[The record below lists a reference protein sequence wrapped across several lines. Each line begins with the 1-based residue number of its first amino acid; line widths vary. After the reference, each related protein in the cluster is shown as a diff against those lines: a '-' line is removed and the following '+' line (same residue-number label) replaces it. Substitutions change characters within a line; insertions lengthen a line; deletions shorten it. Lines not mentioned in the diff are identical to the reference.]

1 MRKLKVGK
9 SKIAG
14 KGLFTTAEFAQG
26 EMIGLAHE
34 NDQPTTFIGKY
45 HNHSDEPNAES
56 VKLGDKRYLM
66 AKRPLKKGEEITTNY
81 RLQPEL
87 EQPEDFAKGGLVKM
101 PKPSKKGLASKK
113 FSKSIEATNK
123 LFTENYLFSKS
134 KSRKNKVFDPNAKY
148 YQNGGESNFVVLN
161 PDGTPFNVDPN
172 YIPPSIPYIPEDV
185 LPFYNLM
192 HTSPGNLLNVSQ
204 EELDA
209 WNAANPPEQSEQIIP
224 QQRYGGLP
232 KAEYGMPMG
241 GGISQNY
248 MGRRKFIHQDGGITS
263 QEEIDAGN
271 TGMMKARLAYADMH
285 GNPAAKRMVVA
296 PDQPYVYTGEEYDR
310 DWNMPVGVP
319 EGGTG
324 THYMASFGNYAVP
337 FIQQGP
343 SGLYFNE
350 LPTVRD
356 REAIRFDNEA
366 DAEYFGGHYKE
377 IAPDESYRQEEYAT
391 GGVAFPM
398 DLDPKTMAKYKEA
411 LKRQENS
418 LKAGYRKA
426 EDKWYPHKSP
436 EGGKDTIAYGHK
448 LVGPDANKYYK
459 GITTAQAN
467 ALLESDILK
476 HQTIAENMVDQK
488 YGKGTF
494 DKLPQDSQMLL
505 VDYAYNAV
513 LDEFPTFM
521 GAVVRG
527 DKDTMLKEYERY
539 GGTGLLKE
547 RNAWTKDVILNA
559 DVNTPSTL
567 PNKTPQTA
575 STNSNRDKWGR
586 TPDTIWYGFN
596 PDTKQYEQQGLD
608 WPQYGD
614 PGPGVGGPG
623 AGTYVSPGERLRE
636 YEKNNL
642 KKQQEGGDVISQQGW
657 DYTREGDKYLTR
669 KTGTQDWIEAQGK
682 PLQAIKQSIYQEA
695 PAVTPVVNQPTTT
708 TVQPV
713 SGNQEVLEIQKKLKD
728 AGYDLG
734 TYGPNKDGVDGV
746 MGNRTKL
753 AYDAYKANIP
763 PNQVKVPK
771 KTTKPTINYTVNRDL
786 PDGYL
791 PVIQPGQEA
800 CVEGKGCSFNV
811 SVKMGDLLGNI
822 ADGPLWANDAWFNK
836 SDILNKGGD
845 LIYDSNSKIYNQM
858 GKVPK
863 EVYSKLQVGDY
874 VQLNRTDTA
883 SSGKFAAQTKD
894 GLQNEQIE
902 HLGFVVGKDKDG
914 TPLIWHGS
922 ETGKAFIKRIDE
934 PITLDDHDKN
944 IFTYKVSSI
953 VRSPNLKDVDFS
965 GLQNSPY
972 YTPVDP
978 NKKLVPKKGA
988 TESQVEAAKVFNNS
1002 VGQFKNLGYS
1012 QDDTNYVG
1020 QLLIGGI
1027 MQNETK
1033 GNTDWK
1039 TVPKEA
1045 AATVWKNYL
1054 GQGNFEGDE
1063 ASIGVYQMKP
1073 NYNFKNQDGGLN
1085 PLGKKL
1091 QRLGIK
1097 VDDITNDNIQAQTI
1111 AGTLILL
1118 DNYNKLKEDPD
1129 FDPKTNLYKGKIPAS
1144 YILAKSW
1151 QAGAGW
1157 ESRDKYKKFLND
1169 LDIDY
1174 SDNALQSAVW
1184 NISVTDGKSVNSE
1197 LGQIKSDQEIINE
1210 KKKQELTKKQFA
1222 ARQEEAAVRADT
1234 VRKFP
1239 TIAESTAVNTN
1250 YSQKGPKTF
1259 DASTYIQQG
1268 PAKTLYTY
1276 PGRPGAMYK
1285 KDSKGNWY
1293 INLGNKTGNQFVK
1306 IQDPDGS
1313 RTALLNK
1320 GAVPSVPKGN
1330 LPSVPRTFKNG
1341 GIYMELTDSEIE
1353 EFRRGGYIIED
1364 LD

>member
-1 MRKLKVGK
+1 MRKLKVDK

-14 KGLFTTAEFAQG
+14 KGLFTTDVFEQG

-87 EQPEDFAKGGLVKM
+87 EQPEDFAKGGLVRM

-113 FSKSIEATNK
+113 FSRSLEATNRFFTQNP
-123 LFTENYLFSKS
+123 LFEKP
-134 KSRKNKVFDPNAKY
+134 KSRKRKVFDPNAKY
-148 YQNGGESNFVVLN
+148 YEDGGE
-161 PDGTPFNVDPN
+161 
-172 YIPPSIPYIPEDV
+172 
-185 LPFYNLM
+185 LPM
-192 HTSPGNLLNVSQ
+192 
-204 EELDA
+204 
-209 WNAANPPEQSEQIIP
+209 
-224 QQRYGGLP
+224 
-232 KAEYGMPMG
+232 AEYGMPMG
-241 GGISQNY
+241 AGMSQNY
-248 MGRRKFIHQDGGITS
+248 QGRKRFIHQDGGIIS
-263 QEEIDAGN
+263 QEDIDAAN
-271 TGMMKARLAYADMH
+271 NAMMKARLAYANMH
-285 GNPAAKRMVVA
+285 GNPAAQRMIVA
-296 PDQPYVYTGEEYDR
+296 PDQPYDFGD
-310 DWNMPVGVP
+310 GV
-319 EGGTG
+319 TG
-324 THYMASFGNYAVP
+324 THYMASMDNYAVP
-337 FIQQGP
+337 QIQDINGQLMLGDYGP
-343 SGLYFNE
+343 DSA
-350 LPTVRD
+350 
-356 REAIRFDNEA
+356 EAIRFDNPE
-366 DAEYFGGHYKE
+366 DAMYFAEHYKE
-377 IAPDESYRQEEYAT
+377 ITPDASYRQEEYAV

-398 DLDPKTMAKYKEA
+398 DLDPKTMKKYKEA
-411 LKRQENS
+411 LKLQENS
-418 LKAGYRKA
+418 IKSGYKKS

-436 EGGKDTIAYGHK
+436 EGGADTIGYGHK
-448 LVGPDANKYYK
+448 LLGADASKYYK
-459 GITTAQAN
+459 GISSADADK
-467 ALLESDILK
+467 LLESDILK
-476 HQTIAENMVDQK
+476 HQSIAEKIVDQK

-494 DKLPQDSQMLL
+494 DGLPQDSQMLL
-505 VDYAYNAV
+505 VDYAYNGV
-513 LDEFPTFM
+513 LNKFPTFM
-521 GAVVRG
+521 GAVVQG
-527 DKDTMLKEYERY
+527 DKNTMLKEYERS
-539 GGTGLLKE
+539 GAGGLLKE
-547 RNAWTKDVILNA
+547 RNAWTKDTILEG
-559 DVNTPSTL
+559 DFNTPSSL
-567 PNKTPQTA
+567 PGKGPQQV
-575 STNSNRDKWGR
+575 SLNSNRDKWGR
-586 TPDTIWYGFN
+586 SPNTIWYGFN
-596 PDTKQYEQQGLD
+596 PDTKQYEQEGLD
-608 WPQYGD
+608 WEQYGD
-614 PGPGVGGPG
+614 PGPGIEGPG
-623 AGTYVSPGERLRE
+623 AGAYVTPGERLETYR
-636 YEKNNL
+636 KNNL
-642 KKQQEGGDVISQQGW
+642 KKQQEGGDIISQQGW
-657 DYTREGDKYLTR
+657 DYIKEGDKYLTR
-669 KTGTQDWIEAQGK
+669 KTGTQDWIEAQGR

-695 PAVTPVVNQPTTT
+695 PVVTPVVSESTTPTT
-708 TVQPV
+708 QPV
-713 SGNQEVLEIQKKLKD
+713 IGDPKVLEIQKKLKD

-734 TYGPNKDGVDGV
+734 KYGPNKDGIDGI
-746 MGNRTKL
+746 MGNTTKL

-763 PNQVKVPK
+763 PNEVKVPK

-845 LIYDSNSKIYNQM
+845 LIYDSNSKIYNEM

-883 SSGKFAAQTKD
+883 SSGKFAAQTKE

-988 TESQVEAAKVFNNS
+988 TETQVEATKSFNNA

-1091 QRLGIK
+1091 QKLGVN

-1118 DNYNKLKEDPD
+1118 DNYKKLKEDPD
-1129 FDPKTNLYKGKIPAS
+1129 FDPKTNLYKEKIPAS

-1157 ESRDKYKKFLND
+1157 ESREKYKKFLND

-1184 NISVTDGKSVNSE
+1184 NIDVTDGKSVNSE
-1197 LGQIKSDQEIINE
+1197 LTQIKTNQDIINE
-1210 KKKQELTKKQFA
+1210 KKQQEAAKKQMAIKQQEL
-1222 ARQEEAAVRADT
+1222 AVRADT

-1250 YSQKGPKTF
+1250 YTQRGPKPF
-1259 DASTYIQQG
+1259 DVASYTQQG
-1268 PAKTLYTY
+1268 PTKTIYTY
-1276 PGRPGAMYK
+1276 SGRPGAMYK
-1285 KDSKGNWY
+1285 KDSRGNWY
-1293 INLGNKTGNQFVK
+1293 INLGTKTGNQFVK

-1330 LPSVPRTFKNG
+1330 LPSVSRTFKNG
-1341 GIYMELTDSEIE
+1341 GIYMELSDSEIE

>member
-1 MRKLKVGK
+1 MKKLKVDK

-14 KGLFTTAEFAQG
+14 KGLFTTDVFEQG

-87 EQPEDFAKGGLVKM
+87 EQPEDFAKGG
-101 PKPSKKGLASKK
+101 
-113 FSKSIEATNK
+113 K
-123 LFTENYLFSKS
+123 L
-134 KSRKNKVFDPNAKY
+134 P
-148 YQNGGESNFVVLN
+148 
-161 PDGTPFNVDPN
+161 
-172 YIPPSIPYIPEDV
+172 
-185 LPFYNLM
+185 M
-192 HTSPGNLLNVSQ
+192 
-204 EELDA
+204 
-209 WNAANPPEQSEQIIP
+209 
-224 QQRYGGLP
+224 
-232 KAEYGMPMG
+232 AEYGMPMG

-248 MGRRKFIHQDGGITS
+248 MGRRKFIHQDGGIIS
-263 QEEIDAGN
+263 QEEIDNAN
-271 TGMMKARLAYADMH
+271 NAMMKARLAYANMY

-296 PDQPYVYTGEEYDR
+296 PDQPYVFDDGD
-310 DWNMPVGVP
+310 
-319 EGGTG
+319 TG
-324 THYMASFGNYAVP
+324 THFMASMDNYAVP
-337 FIQQGP
+337 LIQDVNGQLMLGDYGP
-343 SGLYFNE
+343 ESA
-350 LPTVRD
+350 
-356 REAIRFDNEA
+356 EAIRFDNPE
-366 DAEYFGGHYKE
+366 DAMYFAEHYKE
-377 IAPDESYRQEEYAT
+377 VTPDESYRQEEYAA

-398 DLDPKTMAKYKEA
+398 DLDPKTMKKYKEA

-418 LKAGYRKA
+418 IKSGYRKA

-436 EGGKDTIAYGHK
+436 EGGADTIAYGHK

-459 GITTAQAN
+459 GITSAQAES
-467 ALLESDILK
+467 LLESDILK
-476 HQTIAENMVDQK
+476 HQVIAENMVDKK

-567 PNKTPQTA
+567 PNKAPQTA
-575 STNSNRDKWGR
+575 SLNGNKDKWGR
-586 TPDTIWYGFN
+586 SPNTIWYGFN
-596 PDTKQYEQQGLD
+596 PDKKQYEQEGLD
-608 WPQYGD
+608 WEQYGD
-614 PGPGVGGPG
+614 PGPGIGGPG
-623 AGTYVSPGERLRE
+623 AGSYVTPGERLQS
-636 YEKNNL
+636 YQKNNL
-642 KKQQEGGDVISQQGW
+642 KKQQEGGNIISQHGW
-657 DYTREGDKYLTR
+657 DYMQEGDKYLTKR
-669 KTGTQDWIEAQGK
+669 SGSQDWIEAQGK
-682 PLQAIKQSIYQEA
+682 PLQAIKQTIYQEA
-695 PAVTPVVNQPTTT
+695 VAPAPVAPTPNAPT
-708 TVQPV
+708 QAPV
-713 SGNQEVLEIQKKLKD
+713 SGNQEVLELQRKLKD
-728 AGYDLG
+728 AGYNLG
-734 TYGPNKDGVDGV
+734 TYGPNKDGVDGI
-746 MGNRTKL
+746 MGNTTKL

-763 PNQVKVPK
+763 PTQVKTPK
-771 KTTKPTINYTVNRDL
+771 KTSKPTINYTVNRDL

-800 CVEGKGCSFNV
+800 CIEGKGCSFNV

-836 SDILNKGGD
+836 SDVINKGGD
-845 LIYDSNSKIYNQM
+845 LIYDSNSKIYNEM

-894 GLQNEQIE
+894 GLQNEEIE

-978 NKKLVPKKGA
+978 NKKLVPKQGA
-988 TESQVEAAKVFNNS
+988 TEAQVQAAKSFNNS

-1027 MQNETK
+1027 MQNETQ

-1039 TVPKEA
+1039 ATPKQTTAYLIKDVAGIDAFDVNVPGIGKVRVPGKE
-1045 AATVWKNYL
+1045 
-1054 GQGNFEGDE
+1054 FEGDQ
-1063 ASIGVYQMKP
+1063 ASIGIYQMKP
-1073 NYNFKNQDGGLN
+1073 DYNFKNQDGSLN
-1085 PLGKKL
+1085 SLGKKL
-1091 QRLGIK
+1091 QKLGVK
-1097 VDDITNDNIQAQTI
+1097 VDDITSDNVQAQTI

-1118 DNYNKLKEDPD
+1118 DNYKKLKENPD
-1129 FDPKTNLYKGKIPAS
+1129 FDVKTNLYKEKIPAS

-1151 QAGAGW
+1151 QAGSGW
-1157 ESRDKYKKFLND
+1157 ESREKYQKFLND

-1174 SDNALQSAVW
+1174 SNNALNQAS
-1184 NISVTDGKSVNSE
+1184 NLIEVTDGKSINPEVSV
-1197 LGQIKSDQEIINE
+1197 IQEQQRLALE
-1210 KKKQELTKKQFA
+1210 KKKQENAKKQTA
-1222 ARQEEAAVRADT
+1222 VRQQELAVRADT

-1239 TIAESTAVNTN
+1239 TIAESTSVNTN
-1250 YSQKGPKTF
+1250 YTQRGPKPF
-1259 DASTYIQQG
+1259 DVASYTQQG
-1268 PAKTLYTY
+1268 PTKTIYTY
-1276 PGRPGAMYK
+1276 AGRPDAMYK
-1285 KDSKGNWY
+1285 KDAKGNWY
-1293 INLGNKTGNQFVK
+1293 INLGNQTGNQFVK
-1306 IQDPDGS
+1306 IDDKDGS
-1313 RTALLNK
+1313 RTAILNK
-1320 GAVPSVPKGN
+1320 GAVPTVPK
-1330 LPSVPRTFKNG
+1330 TFKAG
-1341 GIYMELTDSEIE
+1341 GIYMELSDSEIE

>member
-34 NDQPTTFIGKY
+34 NDQPSTFIGKY

-87 EQPEDFAKGGLVKM
+87 EQPEDFEKRG
-101 PKPSKKGLASKK
+101 
-113 FSKSIEATNK
+113 K
-123 LFTENYLFSKS
+123 L
-134 KSRKNKVFDPNAKY
+134 P
-148 YQNGGESNFVVLN
+148 
-161 PDGTPFNVDPN
+161 
-172 YIPPSIPYIPEDV
+172 
-185 LPFYNLM
+185 M
-192 HTSPGNLLNVSQ
+192 
-204 EELDA
+204 
-209 WNAANPPEQSEQIIP
+209 
-224 QQRYGGLP
+224 
-232 KAEYGMPMG
+232 AEYGMPMG
-241 GGISQNY
+241 GGMSQNY

-263 QEEIDAGN
+263 QEEIDAAN
-271 TGMMKARLAYADMH
+271 NAMMKARLAYAQMH
-285 GNPAAKRMVVA
+285 GNPAAQRMVVA
-296 PDQPYVYTGEEYDR
+296 PDQPYQFD
-310 DWNMPVGVP
+310 NGVL
-319 EGGTG
+319 G
-324 THYMASFGNYAVP
+324 THYMASMDNYAVP
-337 FIQQGP
+337 LIQDVNGQLILGDYSP
-343 SGLYFNE
+343 ESA
-350 LPTVRD
+350 
-356 REAIRFDNEA
+356 EAIRFDNPE
-366 DAEYFGGHYKE
+366 DAMYFAEHYKE
-377 IAPDESYRQEEYAT
+377 ITPDESYRQEEYAV

-398 DLDPKTMAKYKEA
+398 DLDPKTMKKYKEA

-418 LKAGYRKA
+418 IKSGYRKA

-436 EGGKDTIAYGHK
+436 EGGADTIAYGHK
-448 LVGPDANKYYK
+448 LVGTDANKYYK
-459 GITTAQAN
+459 GITSAQADS
-467 ALLESDILK
+467 LLEADVLK
-476 HQTIAENMVDQK
+476 HQAIAENMVDKK

-494 DKLPQDSQMLL
+494 DSLPQDSQMLL

-513 LDEFPTFM
+513 LHKFPTFM
-521 GAVVRG
+521 GAVVKG
-527 DKDTMLKEYERY
+527 DKDTMLKEYERS
-539 GGTGLLKE
+539 GAGGLLKE

-567 PNKTPQTA
+567 PNKAPQTV

-586 TPDTIWYGFN
+586 TPDSIWYGFN
-596 PDTKQYEQQGLD
+596 ADTKQYEQEGLD

-614 PGPGVGGPG
+614 PGPGIGGPG
-623 AGTYVSPGERLRE
+623 AGSYVTPGERLKE

-642 KKQQEGGDVISQQGW
+642 KKQQEGGNIISQNGW
-657 DYTREGDKYLTR
+657 DYMQEGDKYLTR
-669 KTGTQDWIEAQGK
+669 KSGSQDWIEAQGK
-682 PLQAIKQSIYQEA
+682 PLQAIKQTIYQQA
-695 PAVTPVVNQPTTT
+695 PTAPTVVNESTTT
-708 TVQPV
+708 TVKPV
-713 SGNQEVLEIQKKLKD
+713 SGNQEVIEIQKKLKE
-728 AGYDLG
+728 AGYNLG

-746 MGNRTKL
+746 MGNTTKL

-763 PNQVKVPK
+763 PTQVKTPK

-811 SVKMGDLLGNI
+811 STKMENLLGNI

-836 SDILNKGGD
+836 SDVLNKGGD
-845 LIYDSNSKIYNQM
+845 LIYDSNSKIYNEM

-894 GLQNEQIE
+894 GLQNEKIE

-978 NKKLVPKKGA
+978 NKKLVPKQGA
-988 TESQVEAAKVFNNS
+988 TEAQVQAAKSFNNS
-1002 VGQFKNLGYS
+1002 IGQFKNLGYS
-1012 QDDTNYVG
+1012 QDDANYVG
-1020 QLLIGGI
+1020 QILIGGI
-1027 MQNETK
+1027 MTRESK
-1033 GNTDWK
+1033 GAEDWK
-1039 TVPKEA
+1039 VAPKQA
-1045 AATVWKNYL
+1045 AAYL
-1054 GQGNFEGDE
+1054 IKDVAGMDAFDVNVPGVGKVRVPGKEFEGDQ
-1063 ASIGVYQMKP
+1063 ASVGVYQIKP
-1073 NYNFKNQDGGLN
+1073 DYNFRTKDGELN

-1091 QRLGIK
+1091 QKLGVK
-1097 VDDITNDNIQAQTI
+1097 VEDITSDNIQAQTI

-1118 DNYNKLKEDPD
+1118 DNYKKLKENPD
-1129 FDPKTNLYKGKIPAS
+1129 FDVKTNLYKGKIPAS

-1151 QAGAGW
+1151 NSGSGW
-1157 ESRDKYKKFLND
+1157 ESREKYQKFLDD
-1169 LDIDY
+1169 LDISY
-1174 SDNALQSAVW
+1174 SNKALNEAADF
-1184 NISVTDGKSVNSE
+1184 IEVTGGKSINSE
-1197 LGQIKSDQEIINE
+1197 LSTIEQQQRQALEKRKQEVA
-1210 KKKQELTKKQFA
+1210 KKQIATSQKEL
-1222 ARQEEAAVRADT
+1222 AVRADT
-1234 VRKFP
+1234 VRRFP
-1239 TIAESTAVNTN
+1239 TIAESTSVNTS
-1250 YSQKGPKTF
+1250 YTQRGPKQFNVNEYTKQSPSKTIYTF
-1259 DASTYIQQG
+1259 
-1268 PAKTLYTY
+1268 

-1285 KDSKGNWY
+1285 KDDKGNWY
-1293 INLGNKTGNQFVK
+1293 INTGSKTGNQFVK
-1306 IQDPDGS
+1306 IQDPDGT
-1313 RTALLNK
+1313 RTELLNK
-1320 GAVPSVPKGN
+1320 GAVPSTPKKYKEG
-1330 LPSVPRTFKNG
+1330 G

-1353 EFRRGGYIIED
+1353 EFKRGGYIIED